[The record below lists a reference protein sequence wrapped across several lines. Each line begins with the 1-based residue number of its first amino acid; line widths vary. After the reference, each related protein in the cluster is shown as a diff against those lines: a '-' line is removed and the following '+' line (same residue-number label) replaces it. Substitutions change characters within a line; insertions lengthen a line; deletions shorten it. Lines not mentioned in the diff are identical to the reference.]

1 MATPGP
7 VVKKLLRTAGSQLG
21 GYLDKALKMGG
32 DVGSAVATQ
41 GLNLGIQAFAPKM
54 AGVPNKDRSK
64 FLRTDA
70 RSFIP
75 QAGRL
80 VGQGATIGAAFA
92 LGNLADQQSS
102 NTQPMQGGM
111 DDFLQAQALQNQK
124 FMHEMA
130 LIQNRQE
137 SRTPGAQYGGSLYD
151 MARAEKEIT
160 DAGEITNREV
170 LGVARSIY
178 GTGFRA

>member
-1 MATPGP
+1 MATGP
-7 VVKKLLRTAGSQLG
+7 VVKKLLRTAGTQLG

-32 DVGSAVATQ
+32 QAGQAVATQ

-54 AGVPNKDRSK
+54 AGVANADRSK
-64 FLRTDA
+64 FLRTSPQ
-70 RSFIP
+70 SFVP
-75 QAGRL
+75 QAGKL
-80 VGQGATIGAAFA
+80 IGQGATIGAAFA
-92 LGNLADQQSS
+92 LGSLADQQGN
-102 NTQPMQGGM
+102 NTQPMTGGM
-111 DDFLQAQALQNQK
+111 EDFLQSQALQNQK

-130 LIQNRQE
+130 LIQNRAE
-137 SRTPGAQYGGSLYD
+137 SRTPGAQFGGSLYD
-151 MARAEKEIT
+151 MARAEKELT

>member
-1 MATPGP
+1 MATGP

-32 DVGSAVATQ
+32 DVGQAVATE
-41 GLNLGIQAFAPKM
+41 GLNLGIQTFAPKM
-54 AGVPNKDRSK
+54 AGMANKDRSK
-64 FLRTDA
+64 FLRTDS
-70 RSFIP
+70 RSFVP

-80 VGQGATIGAAFA
+80 IGQGATIGAAFA
-92 LGNLADQQSS
+92 LGSLADQQSN
-102 NTQPMQGGM
+102 NTQPMTGGM

-130 LIQNRQE
+130 LIQNRAE
-137 SRTPGAQYGGSLYD
+137 SRTPGAQFGGSLYD
-151 MARAEKEIT
+151 MARAEKELT